1 MKFFFN
7 RHRRA
12 TWNFP
17 SERGLFVIGAAR
29 SGTTILQDALNHSRD
44 ICLLGEPDLHTESEE
59 GGFAARF
66 NAMHHSWN
74 NQQTK
79 GTYLPVLGDSDGSWR
94 AHLEDLSKVYR
105 LVGTKVVASP
115 GQGDAWMERLR
126 AFHNRYFFTS
136 RYIFTFRAPTAVL
149 KSTMLMR
156 GLASGDITSLAQNY
170 AAVIVLFTQMARTM
184 PNVRAV
190 VHEDI
195 DASTFEKLGEWLGV
209 SLEGAH
215 AYYQSEKVVSHT
227 ADGFEGEAFDKR
239 LELLNSLYQNLRRL
253 VADGAERPQIQQN
266 GVKLYAGQKAE
277 IYGLLDSQ
285 AGYLAKN

>member
-1 MKFFFN
+1 MKFFLN
-7 RHRRA
+7 RNRRQP
-12 TWNFP
+12 WKFP

-44 ICLLGEPDLHTESEE
+44 ICLLGEPDLHTQNEDD
-59 GGFAARF
+59 GFAARF
-66 NAMHHSWN
+66 NATHQGWN

-79 GTYLPVLGDSDGSWR
+79 GTYLPVLGDTDGFWG
-94 AHLEDLSKVYR
+94 AHLEELSKVYR
-105 LVGTKVVASP
+105 LVGTKIVASP

-126 AFHNRYFFTS
+126 AFHNRHFFTS
-136 RYIFTFRAPTAVL
+136 RYIFTFRAPVAVL

-156 GLASGDITSLAQNY
+156 GLESGDATSLAQNY
-170 AAVIVLFTQMARTM
+170 ASVIVLFTQMARTM

-215 AYYQSEKVVSHT
+215 AYYQSEKIVSHT
-227 ADGFEGEAFDKR
+227 AEGFEGDAFDKR

-266 GVKLYAGQKAE
+266 DIRLYSGQKAE
-277 IYGLLDSQ
+277 IFGLLDSQ
-285 AGYLAKN
+285 ARYLAKN